1 MKALRYFGERD
12 IRFDSMDDP
21 RLESDRDAIISMDAC
36 SICGSDLHIYHGHGF
51 SEAILKR
58 AFEPD
63 VTTKAKGTGLGLAV
77 VKKIAEEHNA
87 RVDVSNRIH
96 DGQVTGAQVS
106 LTFEPAAQAAHRA
119 HAATG

>member
-1 MKALRYFGERD
+1 MNQGEKISER
-12 IRFDSMDDP
+12 
-21 RLESDRDAIISMDAC
+21 ESASVSSADQRDAPARSPENEWVEATQRVRLSVID
-36 SICGSDLHIYHGHGF
+36 HGHGF

-58 AFEPD
+58 AFEPY